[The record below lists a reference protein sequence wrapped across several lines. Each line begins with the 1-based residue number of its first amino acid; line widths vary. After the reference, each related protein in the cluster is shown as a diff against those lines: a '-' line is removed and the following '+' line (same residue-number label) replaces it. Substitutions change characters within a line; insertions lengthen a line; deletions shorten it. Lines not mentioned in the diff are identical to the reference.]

1 MIRTGYNVAVGG
13 GLSPRA
19 GGEGGGE
26 DSMPDH
32 TDRMLMV
39 DWRASRHTLQS
50 KPATNC
56 RLACPAVRNLC

>member
-1 MIRTGYNVAVGG
+1 MIRTDYNVAVGG

-32 TDRMLMV
+32 TDLMLRFME
-39 DWRASRHTLQS
+39 DERASRNNQQE
-50 KPATNC
+50 
-56 RLACPAVRNLC
+56 